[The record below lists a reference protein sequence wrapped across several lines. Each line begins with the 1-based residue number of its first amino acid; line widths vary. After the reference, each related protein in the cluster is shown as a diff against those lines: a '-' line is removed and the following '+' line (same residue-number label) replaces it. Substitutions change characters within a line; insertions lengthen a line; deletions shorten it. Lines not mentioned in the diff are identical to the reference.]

1 MMIKKIIPIL
11 IFSLLSSATA
21 LATEGAYLR
30 FDGGVTDTKNSN
42 NIKYKAQNL
51 YGVGIGY
58 QINDLLKLDLNLQDR
73 KFKSKQANKLS
84 DFSGKTKAVM
94 LNATFNL
101 TDSEDQ
107 NIIPYVMAGIGHAQN
122 KVDNKTTAGNSS
134 ATVSGKNNGTAWNV
148 GAGVTLLLGNHVN
161 FDFSY
166 RYADLGKVE
175 IKRTANNILETTS
188 SNKLRAN
195 EFVAGI
201 AYKF

>member
-1 MMIKKIIPIL
+1 MIA
-11 IFSLLSSATA
+11 LLSSATA

-30 FDGGVTDTKNSN
+30 FDGGVTDTKNSSKV
-42 NIKYKAQNL
+42 KYKAQNL
-51 YGVGIGY
+51 YGVGVGY

-73 KFKSKQANKLS
+73 KFKSKQDIAAS

-122 KVDNKTTAGNSS
+122 KVSDNTLTAGSSKASLKGKKNSS
-134 ATVSGKNNGTAWNV
+134 TAWNV

-166 RYADLGKVE
+166 RYADLGKIE
-175 IKRTANNILETTS
+175 FKRTANNILETTS
-188 SNKLRAN
+188 SSKLKAN